1 LSADSLESEEVM
13 INAGRIFGRG
23 ISFPPRVGP
32 DGRIAWSEGE
42 TNVREAIRIILMT
55 ELRERLRLPEF
66 GGGLGRYL
74 FEPNT
79 VTTRHLIQDR
89 IAKALEQWEPRI
101 RVESIAVEPEATDPQ
116 AAIATIT
123 YKLVAT
129 QARERVS
136 LNVTLSGK

>member
-1 LSADSLESEEVM
+1 
-13 INAGRIFGRG
+13 
-23 ISFPPRVGP
+23 
-32 DGRIAWSEGE
+32 
-42 TNVREAIRIILMT
+42 
-55 ELRERLRLPEF
+55 
-66 GGGLGRYL
+66 L

-101 RVESIAVEPEATDPQ
+101 RVESISVEPDSTDPE

-129 QARERVS
+129 QARQRLS
-136 LNVTLSGK
+136 LNVTLGGK

>member
-1 LSADSLESEEVM
+1 M
-13 INAGRIFGRG
+13 INAGKIFGRG
-23 ISFPPRVGP
+23 ISFPPRVGL
-32 DGRIAWSEGE
+32 DGRVAWSEGE
-42 TNVREAIRIILMT
+42 TNVREAIRIILLT
-55 ELRERLRLPEF
+55 EQRERLRLPEF

-101 RVESIAVEPEATDPQ
+101 RVESSSVEPDSTDPH

-123 YKLVAT
+123 
-129 QARERVS
+129 
-136 LNVTLSGK
+136 